1 MDGIQI
7 VGVRRLSVKTTA
19 KWRAL
24 VPEWAMPLKLERAA
38 KVDGMAFGWY
48 MKSLPA
54 RARRRAL
61 QMP

>member
-1 MDGIQI
+1 ME
-7 VGVRRLSVKTTA
+7 
-19 KWRAL
+19 AL

-61 QMP
+61 DALKPFKSEIGIFS